1 MNTLELVA
9 DSLKGLLILV
19 IDDEADNI
27 WVIKDLLELNGAEV
41 ITACNG
47 QEGLEMMKHRPNL
60 IITDLAM
67 PVMTGYEMLAVL
79 KNDRATAEIPVIALT
94 AHVTEDYRLA
104 AFEAG
109 CHNFL
114 VKPFTVKTL
123 VNQVLAVIGVV

>member
-1 MNTLELVA
+1 MNTQELVP

-19 IDDEADNI
+19 VDDEADNI

-41 ITACNG
+41 ITAYNG
-47 QEGLEMMKHRPNL
+47 QEGLEMIKHRPHV

-67 PVMTGYEMLAVL
+67 PVMSGYEMLAAL

-94 AHVTEDYRLA
+94 AHVTDNYRIA

-114 VKPFTVKTL
+114 VKPFTMKAL
-123 VNQVLAVIGVV
+123 VNQVLTLIRDV